1 MSAAILRG
9 AICSILDDEDCQL
22 DTPRMRLAKEAAK
35 VILDSIADDHHNGR
49 DKFESFAEKI
59 VGRFE
64 KLVPDPAVPK
74 NKKAFDSKKRH
85 LWSNFYS
92 KRISELRLLWKDYLQ
107 SSALDVKYFEEPLL
121 REYMHEKLFGMFVMT
136 KYEVNEQRIEDVDLT
151 ENDLHEC
158 IALCCWICSMET
170 FAEVY

>member
-1 MSAAILRG
+1 MSAAILRS
-9 AICSILDDEDCQL
+9 AICSILDDEGCHL

-74 NKKAFDSKKRH
+74 NKKAFNSKKRH
-85 LWSNFYS
+85 CGA
-92 KRISELRLLWKDYLQ
+92 ISIRKGYR
-107 SSALDVKYFEEPLL
+107 SFVYFGKITCKAVL
-121 REYMHEKLFGMFVMT
+121 
-136 KYEVNEQRIEDVDLT
+136 
-151 ENDLHEC
+151 
-158 IALCCWICSMET
+158 
-170 FAEVY
+170 